1 MQQTLEYRSEE
12 LPSSPSVYLNIWST
26 VNLKIVAKLQNNIPW
41 KKKKKVILAVFYFI
55 PGSLIIPNPISV
67 EKLIILFFFS
77 PSFSGLRAFYAI
89 EGSREIIGLLDTW
102 IYAWLLLHS

>member
-41 KKKKKVILAVFYFI
+41 KKKK
-55 PGSLIIPNPISV
+55 
-67 EKLIILFFFS
+67 
-77 PSFSGLRAFYAI
+77 
-89 EGSREIIGLLDTW
+89 
-102 IYAWLLLHS
+102 